1 MGQFIEAIDNDTL
14 LLAATAD
21 KREVDMVAEHCK
33 ALRSIGAGNGK
44 DDKLAMTAPGWVVND
59 WCVRKG
65 ITFAE
70 FMRDRKLQTRFI
82 EDPDN
87 AAFRVWQGRV

>member
-1 MGQFIEAIDNDTL
+1 MGYLIEATGHDTL
-14 LLAATAD
+14 LMATTAD
-21 KREVDMVAEHCK
+21 KRDVDAVAEHCK
-33 ALRSIGAGNGK
+33 ALRSAGAGNGK
-44 DDKLAMTAPGWVVND
+44 DDKLAMSAPGWVVND

-70 FMRDRKLQTRFI
+70 FMRDQRMQTRFV

-87 AAFRVWQGRV
+87 SAFRVWQGRL